1 MKKKILIY
9 SGSRSEYGIL
19 KYLIFGLNKQNNFT
33 TKLLLSG
40 THFSSKYGKTY
51 NEAISDN
58 ISFDKLD
65 CKFSSDNFLKLNKS
79 LSRLHQGFSKYIN
92 KRSFDYLFILGD
104 RMDLIP
110 VALVALIK
118 GIIVCH
124 IHGGEVTKYLVDD
137 YIRHA
142 VTKFSDVHFVS
153 TEKYKKRIIQLGENP
168 KKIFNVGSLAIDG
181 ISKMKFKKKN
191 ELEKLLNVSLTKKFF
206 LITYQPLSLNLSV
219 SIKEFNILINS
230 LLKFKNHNLIFTFPN
245 IDIGSD
251 KIIKLLQNLKNKKK
265 NIFIFKS
272 LGHLNYISLARY
284 ASAVVGNSSSGIIE
298 IPYLGTPVVNIGS
311 RQSGREKHKMIINI
325 EKINLNIL
333 TKKLRE
339 LTLCKK
345 KIYKHMYQ
353 NNLYGKGDAVKKII
367 NILNKD
373 NIKSSKK
380 LKKFYDI

>member
-345 KIYKHMYQ
+345 KIYKYMYQ

>member
-345 KIYKHMYQ
+345 KNYKHMYQ